1 MVTLA
6 HLSDPHLGPLPPVAA
21 GDLMSKRI
29 LGYINWTRNRD
40 HTHDNDVLDAL
51 LADIRTAAPDHIA
64 VTGDLANLGL
74 PAEFDNAAEWLRT
87 LGPPSDVTVVPG
99 NHDAYVKSSVAHFRG
114 ACRDFMTGDGPHGPI
129 FPFVRRRGPL
139 ALIGVSTAVAS
150 PPLMATGRVGEAQA
164 ESLVEALTEA
174 GREGLFRIVLLHHSP
189 LPAPSHWDRRLTD
202 AVRVRAAIARGGAEL
217 VLHGHNHRTSVAGF
231 SGENGPIP
239 VVGASAAS
247 AKPGMR
253 RLGGSYNLF
262 AIERPNGHWRVTM
275 TERRVNAA
283 GQVVTVQERS
293 LRTGAPG
300 G

>member
-21 GDLMSKRI
+21 QDLMSKRI
-29 LGYINWTRNRD
+29 LGYINWKRNRD
-40 HTHDNDVLDAL
+40 RTHDTDVLDAL
-51 LADIRTAAPDHIA
+51 LADIRLAEPDHIA

-74 PAEFDNAAEWLRT
+74 PAEFDNAADWLRT
-87 LGPPSDVTVVPG
+87 LGAPRDVTVVPG
-99 NHDAYVKSSVAHFRG
+99 NHDAYVKTSVAHFKG

-164 ESLVEALTEA
+164 ESLVEALATA
-174 GREGLFRIVLLHHSP
+174 GREGLFRVVLLHHSP
-189 LPAPSHWDRRLTD
+189 LPQRSHWDRRLTD
-202 AVRVRAAIARGGAEL
+202 ATRVRAAIARAGAEL
-217 VLHGHNHRTSVAGF
+217 VLHGHNHRTSVAVF
-231 SGENGPIP
+231 NGKDGNAIP
-239 VVGASAAS
+239 VVGAAAAS

-262 AIERPNGHWRVTM
+262 AIDRLKGKWRVTM
-275 TERRVNAA
+275 TERRINAT
-283 GQVVTVQERS
+283 GEVETVQTRG
-293 LRTGAPG
+293 L
-300 G
+300 